1 MTNSCPHCNAVL
13 TSNSRF
19 CTNCGT
25 VLEALGT
32 PGQPQSQVPPW
43 ASANPGYQ
51 SQSQVPPWASANPG
65 YQQQQSLGGNGAS
78 PMESLGF
85 ASQNASLGQSLNN
98 DEVLKKAILA
108 VVVVI
113 AVALASLVLLGVLA
127 AFIPGLRCLFL
138 IAIVLVFLV
147 PWIVYNNIRRR
158 IRRTIGRIG
167 WFF

>member
-1 MTNSCPHCNAVL
+1 MTTSCPHCHAL
-13 TSNSRF
+13 LASDSRF

-25 VLEALGT
+25 VLEV
-32 PGQPQSQVPPW
+32 PGGGGNQAQGQVPPW
-43 ASANPGYQ
+43 ASANPGGY
-51 SQSQVPPWASANPG
+51 
-65 YQQQQSLGGNGAS
+65 YQQQPQPSWGGSGAS

-98 DEVLKKAILA
+98 DAVLKKAILA
-108 VVVVI
+108 IVVVI
-113 AVALASLVLLGVLA
+113 VVALASLALLGVLA

-138 IAIVLVFLV
+138 IAIVLVFLI
-147 PWIVYNNIRRR
+147 PWIVYNSIRRR

>member
-1 MTNSCPHCNAVL
+1 MTTSCPNCNAAL
-13 TSNSRF
+13 ASNSRF

-25 VLEALGT
+25 VLAVSGT
-32 PGQPQSQVPPW
+32 QGQAQSQVPPW

-51 SQSQVPPWASANPG
+51 PP
-65 YQQQQSLGGNGAS
+65 QQQQSWGGNGAS

-85 ASQNASLGQSLNN
+85 ASQNASMGQSLNN

-113 AVALASLVLLGVLA
+113 AIALASLVLLGLLA

-138 IAIVLVFLV
+138 LAIVLVFLV

>member
-1 MTNSCPHCNAVL
+1 MTTSCPNCNAVL
-13 TSNSRF
+13 ASNSRF

-25 VLEALGT
+25 VLEASGT
-32 PGQPQSQVPPW
+32 QGSPQSQVPSW

-51 SQSQVPPWASANPG
+51 SQ
-65 YQQQQSLGGNGAS
+65 QQQSWGGNGAS

-113 AVALASLVLLGVLA
+113 AVALASLVLLGLLA